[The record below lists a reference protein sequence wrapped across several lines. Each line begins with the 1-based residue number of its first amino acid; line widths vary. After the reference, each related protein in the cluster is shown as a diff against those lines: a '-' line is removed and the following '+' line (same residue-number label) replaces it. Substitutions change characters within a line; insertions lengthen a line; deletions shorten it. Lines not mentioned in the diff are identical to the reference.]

1 MVLLLLSALVIKVVG
16 FILSLLPDI
25 SIPVF
30 EVPNLF
36 IQIINL
42 LNYILPMDTLGTLFG
57 LTIAITSFRITLA
70 IINKILSLIEVIS

>member
-57 LTIAITSFRITLA
+57 LTLAITSFRITLA
-70 IINKILSLIEVIS
+70 IINKILSLIEVVT